1 MVIFNK
7 EIFGED
13 AEWFLNQCCKGK
25 RKWILENTNV
35 TDENLIKE
43 FLESKTI
50 KESVGCLKCGKLDE
64 TVLNNFKNGNK
75 SSGISK
81 EDAEGTESVSTSGN
95 DTKNSVKRQRKSK
108 TKKN

>member
-1 MVIFNK
+1 
-7 EIFGED
+7 
-13 AEWFLNQCCKGK
+13 
-25 RKWILENTNV
+25 
-35 TDENLIKE
+35 LIKE

-81 EDAEGTESVSTSGN
+81 AVAEGVENNETKGNSSRRSTKRRKKA
-95 DTKNSVKRQRKSK
+95 KN
-108 TKKN
+108 T